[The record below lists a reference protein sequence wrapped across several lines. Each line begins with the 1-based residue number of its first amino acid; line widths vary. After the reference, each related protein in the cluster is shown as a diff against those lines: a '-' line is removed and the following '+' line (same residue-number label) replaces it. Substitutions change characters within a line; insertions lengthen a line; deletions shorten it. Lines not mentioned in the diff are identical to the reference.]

1 MKLII
6 TVPAYNEE
14 ASIDS
19 TIRRCLEARERIALQ
34 WPVSEVEITVVS
46 DGSSDR
52 TVELARRYE
61 GLINLIVFEHNRGYG
76 AAIKVAWSRSNA
88 DLLGSMDAD
97 GTCDPMFFADLC
109 QALAKEG
116 ADVVLGSRLSQDSR
130 MPPVRRIGNML
141 FALLLSAFS
150 RTQVRDTA
158 SGMRV
163 LRREALEKL
172 LPLPDGLQ
180 FTPAMTARALMSGGV
195 KLVEI
200 DMPYREREGQS
211 KLSVGRDGL
220 RFLKAILDMV
230 FLYRPSRP
238 LLAVAALSLALAAG
252 LMAMPTAY
260 YLKHRSVQEWMIYR
274 FIISHLAG
282 TNALLMLSAAYITDR
297 IVRIAL
303 SGTRRRDPVA
313 AFFSSPAF
321 WVVPAALMT
330 AGLLLVMPSLIELV
344 RTGATYE
351 HWSRFIAMSFCFST
365 ALILIATKA
374 VHYVLGLLEQQ
385 LDYLRARVPGEEP
398 AASTE
403 PA

>member
-1 MKLII
+1 MKLVIA
-6 TVPAYNEE
+6 VPAYNEE
-14 ASIDS
+14 TSIDS
-19 TIRRCLEARERIALQ
+19 TIRRCLEAKERIALR

-46 DGSSDR
+46 DGSADR

-76 AAIKVAWSRSNA
+76 AAIKEGWSRSDA
-88 DLLGSMDAD
+88 DLLGFMDAD

-109 QALAKEG
+109 EALAKEG

-130 MPPVRRIGNML
+130 LPPVRRIGNML
-141 FALLLSAFS
+141 FATLLSAFA

-200 DMPYREREGQS
+200 EMPYREREGQS
-211 KLSVGRDGL
+211 KLRVGRDGL

-238 LLAVAALSLALAAG
+238 LVVVAALSLALAAG

-260 YLKHRSVQEWMIYR
+260 YLKHRSVQEWMMYR
-274 FIISHLAG
+274 FIVSNLAG

-313 AFFSSPAF
+313 ALFSSPAF
-321 WVVPAALMT
+321 WVVPVALMT

-403 PA
+403 SA